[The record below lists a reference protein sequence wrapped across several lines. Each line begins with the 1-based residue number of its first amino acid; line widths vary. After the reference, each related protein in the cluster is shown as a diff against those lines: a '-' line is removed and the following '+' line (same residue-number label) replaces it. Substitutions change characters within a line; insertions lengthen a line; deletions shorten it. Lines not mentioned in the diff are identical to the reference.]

1 MTRAGFS
8 FINLHFINH
17 FLKRVIALLQVVVK
31 DGNVDYAIK
40 SLRRKMQ
47 REGVFR
53 TVKNKRYFETK
64 SEEKKRKHEENCKR
78 RKKFFKVIEV

>member
-1 MTRAGFS
+1 
-8 FINLHFINH
+8 
-17 FLKRVIALLQVVVK
+17 LLVVVVK

-53 TVKNKRYFETK
+53 TIKVKRFYEPP
-64 SEEKKRKHEENCKR
+64 SLERKRKYQENCKR
-78 RKKFFKVIEV
+78 RKKIISKIIEV